1 MNSRQR
7 MACAP
12 RIGLV
17 AVLSLIYSASAFAA
31 GSAAPRALS
40 EVVGE
45 VVGEVIRPL
54 MEEQKIPGMAVAVT
68 VHGQRHVFNYG
79 VASKES
85 GQRVGDRTL
94 FELGSVSKTF
104 TATLGAWAQARG
116 TLVFSEPASKYFP
129 ELAGSQFDS
138 VRVLDL
144 ATYTAGGLPLQF
156 PDGVNDARQMTAYY
170 RNWRPTAEPGAQRLY
185 SNPSIGLFG
194 ELAARSMREPFVS
207 LMQKRLFP
215 ALGLSH
221 TYIEVPANE
230 MPNYA
235 WGYSKADKA
244 VRVTPGMFDAQ
255 AYGVKSTAAD
265 MLHFVEMNME
275 YRSRPAGPLH
285 RAIAAT
291 HTGYYKVGD
300 MTQGLGWEM
309 YAWPTPLDRLLAGNS
324 EEISLK
330 PNEVKR
336 IERPVQMR
344 DERDER
350 DERDDVL
357 VNKTGSTNGFG
368 AYVAYVPSKR
378 IGIVMLA
385 NRNYPNA
392 ERVKAA
398 HRVLSAMAAMP

>member
-1 MNSRQR
+1 MLILDKAGGRKRGSTPSILGSARYSGYSASLNRRGKMVSNRPMNSKQKT
-7 MACAP
+7 ACAR

-17 AVLSLIYSASAFAA
+17 AALSLICSASAFAGGGA
-31 GSAAPRALS
+31 GPRALS
-40 EVVGE
+40 EVVD
-45 VVGEVIRPL
+45 EVIRPM

-79 VASKES
+79 LASKES

-104 TATLGAWAQARG
+104 TATLGAWAQVRG
-116 TLVFSEPASKYFP
+116 TLSFSEPASKYFP
-129 ELAGSQFDS
+129 ELAGSQFDR

-156 PDGVNDARQMTAYY
+156 PDSVNDTQQMTAYY
-170 RNWRPTAEPGAQRLY
+170 KNWRPTAEPGAQRLY

-221 TYIEVPANE
+221 TYIEVPASE

-244 VRVTPGMFDAQ
+244 VRVTPGVFDAQ

-265 MLHFVEMNME
+265 VLHFVEENIE
-275 YRSRPAGPLH
+275 YGSRP
-285 RAIAAT
+285 RAT
-291 HTGYYKVGD
+291 T
-300 MTQGLGWEM
+300 
-309 YAWPTPLDRLLAGNS
+309 R
-324 EEISLK
+324 
-330 PNEVKR
+330 
-336 IERPVQMR
+336 
-344 DERDER
+344 
-350 DERDDVL
+350 
-357 VNKTGSTNGFG
+357 
-368 AYVAYVPSKR
+368 
-378 IGIVMLA
+378 
-385 NRNYPNA
+385 
-392 ERVKAA
+392 
-398 HRVLSAMAAMP
+398 SAI

>member
-1 MNSRQR
+1 

-17 AVLSLIYSASAFAA
+17 ATLLSLICSASAFAA

-40 EVVGE
+40 EVVD
-45 VVGEVIRPL
+45 EVIRPL

-79 VASKES
+79 VASRES
-85 GQRVGDRTL
+85 GQRVDDRTL

-116 TLVFSEPASKYFP
+116 TLIFSEPASKYLP
-129 ELAGSQFDS
+129 ELAGSQFDR

-170 RNWRPTAEPGAQRLY
+170 KNWRPTAEPGAQRLY

-194 ELAARSMREPFVS
+194 ELAARSMREPLVS

-221 TYIEVPANE
+221 TYIKVPTSE

-244 VRVTPGMFDAQ
+244 VRVEPGMFDAQ

-265 MLHFVEMNME
+265 MLHFVEVNIE
-275 YRSRPAGPLH
+275 YASRPVGPLH
-285 RAIAAT
+285 HAIAAT

-344 DERDER
+344 DR
-350 DERDDVL
+350 RDDVL
-357 VNKTGSTNGFG
+357 VNKTGSTKGFG

-398 HRVLSAMAAMP
+398 HRVLSALAAMP